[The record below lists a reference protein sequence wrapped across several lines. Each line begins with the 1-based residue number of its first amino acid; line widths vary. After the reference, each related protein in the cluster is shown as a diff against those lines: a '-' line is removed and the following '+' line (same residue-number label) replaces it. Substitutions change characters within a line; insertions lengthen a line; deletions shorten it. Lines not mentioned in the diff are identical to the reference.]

1 MKNFL
6 FTITIVSTILLA
18 SCGGKG
24 VFPGYDE
31 ADNGTCFKL
40 IVEGTGKVTADTGGV
55 MFLKINL
62 LFHNYITNTDSIL
75 QNINEQAKTMSLPF
89 PVSKCAF
96 KGDFLDMFMRLHTGD
111 SATFF
116 VRLDSLKAN
125 YDGMFSFPPRFDTM
139 KYLGFTLKVD
149 SIYSRSKAQELRKVA
164 EAEQAKQQE
173 MQMKM
178 MAVMQPIQEK
188 AKAAEPGL
196 KKKDGTLLKPF
207 LATYKITV
215 KPDENGVY
223 YQETVAGTGS
233 AIMPGMIVSVRYVG
247 KYLDGTM
254 FDTNTLIEGQEPM
267 TFQVGDGRLISGFT
281 NSVAKMKNGG
291 KSTFILP
298 PKMGYNDS
306 LTRVFDVEV
315 VDVKQGGQPQG
326 PGQGGQ

>member
-89 PVSKCAF
+89 PVRKCAF

-139 KYLGFTLKVD
+139 KYIGFTVKVD
-149 SIYSRSKAQELRKVA
+149 SLYSRSKYSDLN
-164 EAEQAKQQE
+164 
-173 MQMKM
+173 
-178 MAVMQPIQEK
+178 
-188 AKAAEPGL
+188 KAAE
-196 KKKDGTLLKPF
+196 KKQLEMM
-207 LATYKITV
+207 LAMQKEEASSISKYIIDNKITV
-215 KPDENGVY
+215 KPTADGIYYIETLKGKGENISEGKNVKVMY
-223 YQETVAGTGS
+223 TGKFTDGNVFDS
-233 AIMPGMIVSVRYVG
+233 NMKPGGQPLEFLVGEHKMIPGMEKAVVMMKKGG
-247 KYLDGTM
+247 KGTVIIPSSLAYGNGGGQM
-254 FDTNTLIEGQEPM
+254 KPYATLI
-267 TFQVGDGRLISGFT
+267 
-281 NSVAKMKNGG
+281 
-291 KSTFILP
+291 
-298 PKMGYNDS
+298 
-306 LTRVFDVEV
+306 FDIEV
-315 VDVKQGGQPQG
+315 VDVTAPEPKMPEPKMQIQQGN
-326 PGQGGQ
+326 

>member
-89 PVSKCAF
+89 PVRKCAF

-139 KYLGFTLKVD
+139 KYIGFTVKVD
-149 SIYSRSKAQELRKVA
+149 SLYSRSKYSDLN
-164 EAEQAKQQE
+164 
-173 MQMKM
+173 
-178 MAVMQPIQEK
+178 
-188 AKAAEPGL
+188 KAAE
-196 KKKDGTLLKPF
+196 KKQIEMM
-207 LATYKITV
+207 LAMQKEEASSISKYIIDNKITV
-215 KPDENGVY
+215 KPTADGIYYIETLKGKGENITEGKNVKVMY
-223 YQETVAGTGS
+223 TGKFTDGNVFDS
-233 AIMPGMIVSVRYVG
+233 NMKPGGQPLEFLVGEHTMIPGMEKAVVMMKKGG
-247 KYLDGTM
+247 KGTVIIPSSLAYGNGGGQM
-254 FDTNTLIEGQEPM
+254 KPYATLI
-267 TFQVGDGRLISGFT
+267 
-281 NSVAKMKNGG
+281 
-291 KSTFILP
+291 
-298 PKMGYNDS
+298 
-306 LTRVFDVEV
+306 FDIEV
-315 VDVKQGGQPQG
+315 VDVTAPEPKMPEPKMQIQQGN
-326 PGQGGQ
+326 

>member
-6 FTITIVSTILLA
+6 FTITILSTILLA

-89 PVSKCAF
+89 PVRKCAF

-139 KYLGFTLKVD
+139 KYIGFTVKVD
-149 SIYSRSKAQELRKVA
+149 SLYSRSKYSDLN
-164 EAEQAKQQE
+164 
-173 MQMKM
+173 
-178 MAVMQPIQEK
+178 
-188 AKAAEPGL
+188 KAAE
-196 KKKDGTLLKPF
+196 KKQLEMM
-207 LATYKITV
+207 LAMQKEEASSISKYIIDNKITV
-215 KPDENGVY
+215 KPTADGIYYIETLKGKGENITEGKNVKVMY
-223 YQETVAGTGS
+223 TGKFTDGNVFDS
-233 AIMPGMIVSVRYVG
+233 NMKPGGQPLEFLVGEHKMIPGMEKAVVMMKKGG
-247 KYLDGTM
+247 KGTVIIPSSLAYGNGGGQM
-254 FDTNTLIEGQEPM
+254 KPYATLI
-267 TFQVGDGRLISGFT
+267 
-281 NSVAKMKNGG
+281 
-291 KSTFILP
+291 
-298 PKMGYNDS
+298 
-306 LTRVFDVEV
+306 FDIEV
-315 VDVKQGGQPQG
+315 VDVTAPEPKMPEPKMQIQQGN
-326 PGQGGQ
+326 

>member
-6 FTITIVSTILLA
+6 FTITILSTILLA
-18 SCGGKG
+18 SCGRKG

-75 QNINEQAKTMSLPF
+75 QNINEEAKTMSLPF
-89 PVSKCAF
+89 PVRKCAF

-149 SIYSRSKAQELRKVA
+149 SLYSRSKYSDLN
-164 EAEQAKQQE
+164 
-173 MQMKM
+173 
-178 MAVMQPIQEK
+178 
-188 AKAAEPGL
+188 KAAE
-196 KKKDGTLLKPF
+196 KKQLEMM
-207 LATYKITV
+207 LAMQKEEASSISKYIIDNKITV
-215 KPDENGVY
+215 KPTADGIYYIETLKGKGENITEGKNVKVMY
-223 YQETVAGTGS
+223 TGKFTDGNVFDS
-233 AIMPGMIVSVRYVG
+233 NMKPGGQPLEFLVGEHKMIPGMEKAVVMMKKGG
-247 KYLDGTM
+247 KGTVIIPSSLAYGNGGGQM
-254 FDTNTLIEGQEPM
+254 KPYATLI
-267 TFQVGDGRLISGFT
+267 
-281 NSVAKMKNGG
+281 
-291 KSTFILP
+291 
-298 PKMGYNDS
+298 
-306 LTRVFDVEV
+306 FDIEV
-315 VDVKQGGQPQG
+315 VDVTAPEPKMPEPKMQIQQGN
-326 PGQGGQ
+326 

>member
-6 FTITIVSTILLA
+6 FTITIVSSILLA

-89 PVSKCAF
+89 PVRKCAF

-139 KYLGFTLKVD
+139 KYIGFTVKVD
-149 SIYSRSKAQELRKVA
+149 SLYSRSKYSDLN
-164 EAEQAKQQE
+164 
-173 MQMKM
+173 
-178 MAVMQPIQEK
+178 
-188 AKAAEPGL
+188 KAAE
-196 KKKDGTLLKPF
+196 KKQIEMM
-207 LATYKITV
+207 LAMQKEEASSISKYIIDNKITV
-215 KPDENGVY
+215 KPTADGIYYIETLKGKGENITEGQNVKVMY
-223 YQETVAGTGS
+223 TGKFTDGNVFDS
-233 AIMPGMIVSVRYVG
+233 NMKPGGQPLEFLVGEHKMIPGMEKAVIMMKKGG
-247 KYLDGTM
+247 KGTVIIPSSLAYGNGGGQM
-254 FDTNTLIEGQEPM
+254 KPYATLI
-267 TFQVGDGRLISGFT
+267 
-281 NSVAKMKNGG
+281 
-291 KSTFILP
+291 
-298 PKMGYNDS
+298 
-306 LTRVFDVEV
+306 FDIEV
-315 VDVKQGGQPQG
+315 VDVTAPEPKMPEPKMQIQQGN
-326 PGQGGQ
+326 

>member
-89 PVSKCAF
+89 PVRKCAF

-139 KYLGFTLKVD
+139 KYIGFTVKVD
-149 SIYSRSKAQELRKVA
+149 SLYSRSKYSDLN
-164 EAEQAKQQE
+164 
-173 MQMKM
+173 
-178 MAVMQPIQEK
+178 
-188 AKAAEPGL
+188 KAAE
-196 KKKDGTLLKPF
+196 KKQIEMM
-207 LATYKITV
+207 LAMQKEEASSISKYIIDNKITV
-215 KPDENGVY
+215 KPTADGIYYIETLKGKGENITEGQNVKVMY
-223 YQETVAGTGS
+223 TGKFTDGNVFDS
-233 AIMPGMIVSVRYVG
+233 NMKPGGQPLEFLVGEHKMIPGMEKAVIMMKKGG
-247 KYLDGTM
+247 KGTVIIPSSLAYGNGGGQM
-254 FDTNTLIEGQEPM
+254 KPYATLI
-267 TFQVGDGRLISGFT
+267 
-281 NSVAKMKNGG
+281 
-291 KSTFILP
+291 
-298 PKMGYNDS
+298 
-306 LTRVFDVEV
+306 FDIEV
-315 VDVKQGGQPQG
+315 VDVTAPEPKMPDPKMQIQQGN
-326 PGQGGQ
+326 

>member
-1 MKNFL
+1 MKNFI
-6 FTITIVSTILLA
+6 FTITILSTILLA

-89 PVSKCAF
+89 PVRKCAF

-139 KYLGFTLKVD
+139 KYIGFTVKVD
-149 SIYSRSKAQELRKVA
+149 SLYSRSKYSDLN
-164 EAEQAKQQE
+164 
-173 MQMKM
+173 
-178 MAVMQPIQEK
+178 
-188 AKAAEPGL
+188 KAAE
-196 KKKDGTLLKPF
+196 KKQLEMM
-207 LATYKITV
+207 LAMQKEEASSISKYIIDNKITV
-215 KPDENGVY
+215 KPTADGIYYIETLKGKGENITEGKNVKVMY
-223 YQETVAGTGS
+223 TGKFTDGNVFDS
-233 AIMPGMIVSVRYVG
+233 NMKPGGQPLEFLVGEHKMIPGMEKAVVMMKKGG
-247 KYLDGTM
+247 KGTVIIPSSLAYGNGGGQM
-254 FDTNTLIEGQEPM
+254 KPYATLI
-267 TFQVGDGRLISGFT
+267 
-281 NSVAKMKNGG
+281 
-291 KSTFILP
+291 
-298 PKMGYNDS
+298 
-306 LTRVFDVEV
+306 FDIEV
-315 VDVKQGGQPQG
+315 VDVTAPEPKMPEPKMQIQQGN
-326 PGQGGQ
+326 

>member
-6 FTITIVSTILLA
+6 FTITIVSTILIA

-89 PVSKCAF
+89 PVRKCAF

-139 KYLGFTLKVD
+139 KYIGFTVKVD
-149 SIYSRSKAQELRKVA
+149 SLYSRSKYSDLN
-164 EAEQAKQQE
+164 
-173 MQMKM
+173 
-178 MAVMQPIQEK
+178 
-188 AKAAEPGL
+188 KAAE
-196 KKKDGTLLKPF
+196 KKQLEMM
-207 LATYKITV
+207 LAMQKEEASSISKYIIDNKITV
-215 KPDENGVY
+215 KPTADGIYYIETLKGKGENITEGKNVKVMY
-223 YQETVAGTGS
+223 TGKFTDGNVFDS
-233 AIMPGMIVSVRYVG
+233 NMKPGGQPLEFLVGEHKMIPGMEKAVIMMKKGG
-247 KYLDGTM
+247 KGTVIIPSSLAYGNGGGQM
-254 FDTNTLIEGQEPM
+254 KPYATLI
-267 TFQVGDGRLISGFT
+267 
-281 NSVAKMKNGG
+281 
-291 KSTFILP
+291 
-298 PKMGYNDS
+298 
-306 LTRVFDVEV
+306 FDIEV
-315 VDVKQGGQPQG
+315 VDVTAPEPKMPEPKMQIQQGN
-326 PGQGGQ
+326 

>member
-89 PVSKCAF
+89 PVRKCAF

-139 KYLGFTLKVD
+139 KYIGFTVKVD
-149 SIYSRSKAQELRKVA
+149 SLYSRSKYSDLN
-164 EAEQAKQQE
+164 
-173 MQMKM
+173 
-178 MAVMQPIQEK
+178 
-188 AKAAEPGL
+188 KAAE
-196 KKKDGTLLKPF
+196 KKQLEMM
-207 LATYKITV
+207 LAMQKEEASSISKYIIDNKITV
-215 KPDENGVY
+215 KPTADGIYYIETLKGKGENITEGKNVKVMY
-223 YQETVAGTGS
+223 TGKFTDGNVFDS
-233 AIMPGMIVSVRYVG
+233 NMKPGGQPLEFLVGEHTMIPGMEKAVVMMKKGG
-247 KYLDGTM
+247 KGTVIIPSSLAYGNGGGQM
-254 FDTNTLIEGQEPM
+254 KPYATLI
-267 TFQVGDGRLISGFT
+267 
-281 NSVAKMKNGG
+281 
-291 KSTFILP
+291 
-298 PKMGYNDS
+298 
-306 LTRVFDVEV
+306 FDIEV
-315 VDVKQGGQPQG
+315 VDVTAPEPKMPEPKMQIQQGN
-326 PGQGGQ
+326 

>member
-89 PVSKCAF
+89 PVRKCAF

-139 KYLGFTLKVD
+139 KYIGFTVKVD
-149 SIYSRSKAQELRKVA
+149 SLYSRSKYSDLN
-164 EAEQAKQQE
+164 
-173 MQMKM
+173 
-178 MAVMQPIQEK
+178 
-188 AKAAEPGL
+188 KAAE
-196 KKKDGTLLKPF
+196 KKQLEMM
-207 LATYKITV
+207 LAMQKEEASSISKYIIDNKITV
-215 KPDENGVY
+215 KPTADGIYYIETLKGKGENITEGKNVKVMY
-223 YQETVAGTGS
+223 TGKLTDGNVFDS
-233 AIMPGMIVSVRYVG
+233 NMKPGGQPLEFLVGEHKMIPGMEKAVIMMKKGG
-247 KYLDGTM
+247 KGTVIIPSSLAYGNGGGQM
-254 FDTNTLIEGQEPM
+254 KPYATLI
-267 TFQVGDGRLISGFT
+267 
-281 NSVAKMKNGG
+281 
-291 KSTFILP
+291 
-298 PKMGYNDS
+298 
-306 LTRVFDVEV
+306 FDIEV
-315 VDVKQGGQPQG
+315 VDVTAPEPKMPEPKMQIQQGN
-326 PGQGGQ
+326 

>member
-62 LFHNYITNTDSIL
+62 LFHNYKTNTDSIL
-75 QNINEQAKTMSLPF
+75 QNINEEAKTMSLPF
-89 PVSKCAF
+89 PVRKCAF

-139 KYLGFTLKVD
+139 KYIGFTVKVD
-149 SIYSRSKAQELRKVA
+149 SLYSRSKYSDLN
-164 EAEQAKQQE
+164 
-173 MQMKM
+173 
-178 MAVMQPIQEK
+178 
-188 AKAAEPGL
+188 KAAE
-196 KKKDGTLLKPF
+196 KKQIEMM
-207 LATYKITV
+207 LAMQKEEASSISKYIIDNKITV
-215 KPDENGVY
+215 KPTADGIYYIETLKGKGENITEGQNVKVMY
-223 YQETVAGTGS
+223 TGKFTDGNVFDS
-233 AIMPGMIVSVRYVG
+233 NMKPGGQPLEFLVGEHKMIPGMEKAVIMMKKGG
-247 KYLDGTM
+247 KGTVIIPSSLAYGNGGGQM
-254 FDTNTLIEGQEPM
+254 KPYATLI
-267 TFQVGDGRLISGFT
+267 
-281 NSVAKMKNGG
+281 
-291 KSTFILP
+291 
-298 PKMGYNDS
+298 
-306 LTRVFDVEV
+306 FDIEV
-315 VDVKQGGQPQG
+315 VDVTAPEPKMPEPKMQIQQGN
-326 PGQGGQ
+326 

>member
-62 LFHNYITNTDSIL
+62 LFHNYKTNTDSIL
-75 QNINEQAKTMSLPF
+75 QNINEEAKTMSLPF
-89 PVSKCAF
+89 PVRKCAF

-139 KYLGFTLKVD
+139 KYIGFTVKVD
-149 SIYSRSKAQELRKVA
+149 SLYSRSKYSALSKVA
-164 EAEQAKQQE
+164 EKKQLEMMLAMQKEEASTIAKYIADNKITSKPTADGIYYIETLKGKGENISEGKNVKVMYTGKFTDGNVFDSNMKPGGQPLE
-173 MQMKM
+173 FLVGEHKMIPGMEKAVVMMKKGGKGTVIIPSSLAYGNGGGQMKPY
-178 MAVMQPIQEK
+178 A
-188 AKAAEPGL
+188 
-196 KKKDGTLLKPF
+196 
-207 LATYKITV
+207 
-215 KPDENGVY
+215 
-223 YQETVAGTGS
+223 
-233 AIMPGMIVSVRYVG
+233 
-247 KYLDGTM
+247 
-254 FDTNTLIEGQEPM
+254 TLI
-267 TFQVGDGRLISGFT
+267 
-281 NSVAKMKNGG
+281 
-291 KSTFILP
+291 
-298 PKMGYNDS
+298 
-306 LTRVFDVEV
+306 FDIEV
-315 VDVKQGGQPQG
+315 VDVTAPEPKMPEPKMQIQQGN
-326 PGQGGQ
+326 

>member
-24 VFPGYDE
+24 VFPGYAE

-40 IVEGTGKVTADTGGV
+40 HVEGTGKVTADTGGV

-89 PVSKCAF
+89 PVRKCAF

-139 KYLGFTLKVD
+139 KYIGFTVKVD
-149 SIYSRSKAQELRKVA
+149 SLYSRSKYSALN
-164 EAEQAKQQE
+164 
-173 MQMKM
+173 
-178 MAVMQPIQEK
+178 
-188 AKAAEPGL
+188 KAAE
-196 KKKDGTLLKPF
+196 KKQLEMMLAMQKEEASTLAKYI
-207 LATYKITV
+207 ADNKITV
-215 KPDENGVY
+215 KPTVDGLY
-223 YQETVAGTGS
+223 YIETLKGKGDTIKEGKNVKVMYTGKFTDGNVFDS
-233 AIMPGMIVSVRYVG
+233 NMKPGGQPLEFVVGEHNMIPGMEKAVIMMKKGG
-247 KYLDGTM
+247 KGTVIIPSSLAYGNGGGQM
-254 FDTNTLIEGQEPM
+254 KPYATLI
-267 TFQVGDGRLISGFT
+267 
-281 NSVAKMKNGG
+281 
-291 KSTFILP
+291 
-298 PKMGYNDS
+298 
-306 LTRVFDVEV
+306 FDIEV
-315 VDVKQGGQPQG
+315 VDVTAPEPKMPEPKMQIQQGN
-326 PGQGGQ
+326 

>member
-89 PVSKCAF
+89 PVRKCAF

-139 KYLGFTLKVD
+139 KYIGFTVKVD
-149 SIYSRSKAQELRKVA
+149 SLYSRSKYSDLNKIA
-164 EAEQAKQQE
+164 EKKQIE
-173 MQMKM
+173 MML
-178 MAVMQPIQEK
+178 AMQKEEASSISK
-188 AKAAEPGL
+188 YII
-196 KKKDGTLLKPF
+196 DN
-207 LATYKITV
+207 KITV
-215 KPDENGVY
+215 KPTADGIYYIETLKGKGENITEGQNVKVMY
-223 YQETVAGTGS
+223 TGKFTDGNVFDS
-233 AIMPGMIVSVRYVG
+233 NMKPGGQPLEFLVGEHKMIPGMEKAVVMMKKGG
-247 KYLDGTM
+247 KGTVIIPSSLAYGNGGGQM
-254 FDTNTLIEGQEPM
+254 KPYATLI
-267 TFQVGDGRLISGFT
+267 
-281 NSVAKMKNGG
+281 
-291 KSTFILP
+291 
-298 PKMGYNDS
+298 
-306 LTRVFDVEV
+306 FDIEV
-315 VDVKQGGQPQG
+315 VDVTAPEPKMPEPKMQIQQGN
-326 PGQGGQ
+326 

>member
-89 PVSKCAF
+89 PVRKCAF

-139 KYLGFTLKVD
+139 KYIGFTVKVD
-149 SIYSRSKAQELRKVA
+149 SLYSRSKYSDLN
-164 EAEQAKQQE
+164 
-173 MQMKM
+173 
-178 MAVMQPIQEK
+178 
-188 AKAAEPGL
+188 KAAE
-196 KKKDGTLLKPF
+196 KKQLEMM
-207 LATYKITV
+207 LAMQKEEASSISKYIIDNKITV
-215 KPDENGVY
+215 KPTADGIYYIETLKGKGENITEGKNVKVMY
-223 YQETVAGTGS
+223 TGKLTDGNVFDS
-233 AIMPGMIVSVRYVG
+233 NMKPGGQPLEFLVGEHKMIPGMEKAVIMMKKGG
-247 KYLDGTM
+247 KGTVIIPSLLAYGNGGGQM
-254 FDTNTLIEGQEPM
+254 KPYATLI
-267 TFQVGDGRLISGFT
+267 
-281 NSVAKMKNGG
+281 
-291 KSTFILP
+291 
-298 PKMGYNDS
+298 
-306 LTRVFDVEV
+306 FDIEV
-315 VDVKQGGQPQG
+315 VDVTAPEPKMPEPKMQIQQGN
-326 PGQGGQ
+326 

>member
-89 PVSKCAF
+89 PVRKCAF

-139 KYLGFTLKVD
+139 KYIGFTVKVD
-149 SIYSRSKAQELRKVA
+149 SLYSRSKYSDLN
-164 EAEQAKQQE
+164 
-173 MQMKM
+173 
-178 MAVMQPIQEK
+178 
-188 AKAAEPGL
+188 KAAE
-196 KKKDGTLLKPF
+196 KKQLEMM
-207 LATYKITV
+207 LAMQKEEASSISKYIIDNKITV
-215 KPDENGVY
+215 KPTADGIYYIETLKGKGENISEGKNVKVMY
-223 YQETVAGTGS
+223 TGKFTDGNVFDS
-233 AIMPGMIVSVRYVG
+233 NMKPGGQPLEFLVGEHKMIPGMEKAVIMMKKGG
-247 KYLDGTM
+247 KGTVIIPSSLAYGNGGGQM
-254 FDTNTLIEGQEPM
+254 KPYATLI
-267 TFQVGDGRLISGFT
+267 
-281 NSVAKMKNGG
+281 
-291 KSTFILP
+291 
-298 PKMGYNDS
+298 
-306 LTRVFDVEV
+306 FDIEV
-315 VDVKQGGQPQG
+315 VDVTAPEPKMPEPKMQIQQGN
-326 PGQGGQ
+326 

>member
-89 PVSKCAF
+89 PVRKCAF

-139 KYLGFTLKVD
+139 KYIGFTVKVD
-149 SIYSRSKAQELRKVA
+149 SLYSRSKYSDLN
-164 EAEQAKQQE
+164 
-173 MQMKM
+173 
-178 MAVMQPIQEK
+178 
-188 AKAAEPGL
+188 KAAE
-196 KKKDGTLLKPF
+196 KKQLEMM
-207 LATYKITV
+207 LAMQKEEASSISKYIIDNKITV
-215 KPDENGVY
+215 KPTADGIYYIETLKGKGENITEGKNVKVMY
-223 YQETVAGTGS
+223 TGKFTDGNVFDS
-233 AIMPGMIVSVRYVG
+233 NMKPGGQPLEFLVGEHKMIPGMEKAVVMMKKGG
-247 KYLDGTM
+247 KGTVIIPSSLAYGNGGGQM
-254 FDTNTLIEGQEPM
+254 KPYATLI
-267 TFQVGDGRLISGFT
+267 
-281 NSVAKMKNGG
+281 
-291 KSTFILP
+291 
-298 PKMGYNDS
+298 
-306 LTRVFDVEV
+306 FDIEV
-315 VDVKQGGQPQG
+315 VDVTAPEPKMPEPKMQIQQGN
-326 PGQGGQ
+326 

>member
-6 FTITIVSTILLA
+6 LTITIVSTILLA

-89 PVSKCAF
+89 PVRKCAF

-139 KYLGFTLKVD
+139 KYIGFTVKVD
-149 SIYSRSKAQELRKVA
+149 SLYSRSKYSDLN
-164 EAEQAKQQE
+164 
-173 MQMKM
+173 
-178 MAVMQPIQEK
+178 
-188 AKAAEPGL
+188 KAAE
-196 KKKDGTLLKPF
+196 KKQIEMM
-207 LATYKITV
+207 LAMQKEEASSISKYIIDNKITV
-215 KPDENGVY
+215 KPTADGIYYIETLKGKGENITEGQNVKVMY
-223 YQETVAGTGS
+223 TGKFTDGNVFDS
-233 AIMPGMIVSVRYVG
+233 NMKPGGQPLEFLVGEHKMIPGMEKAVIMMKKGG
-247 KYLDGTM
+247 KGTVIIPSSLAYGNGGGQM
-254 FDTNTLIEGQEPM
+254 KPYATLI
-267 TFQVGDGRLISGFT
+267 
-281 NSVAKMKNGG
+281 
-291 KSTFILP
+291 
-298 PKMGYNDS
+298 
-306 LTRVFDVEV
+306 FDIEV
-315 VDVKQGGQPQG
+315 VDVTAPDPKMPEPKMQIQQGN
-326 PGQGGQ
+326 

>member
-89 PVSKCAF
+89 PVRKCAF

-139 KYLGFTLKVD
+139 KYIGFTVKVD
-149 SIYSRSKAQELRKVA
+149 SLYSSSKYSDLN
-164 EAEQAKQQE
+164 
-173 MQMKM
+173 
-178 MAVMQPIQEK
+178 
-188 AKAAEPGL
+188 KAAE
-196 KKKDGTLLKPF
+196 KKQLEMM
-207 LATYKITV
+207 LAMQKEEASSISKYIIDNKITV
-215 KPDENGVY
+215 KPTADGIYYIETLKGKGENISEGKNVKVMY
-223 YQETVAGTGS
+223 TGKFTDGNVFDS
-233 AIMPGMIVSVRYVG
+233 NMKPGGQPLEFLVGEHKMIPGMEKAVIMMKKGG
-247 KYLDGTM
+247 KGTVIIPSSLAYGNGGGQM
-254 FDTNTLIEGQEPM
+254 KPYATLI
-267 TFQVGDGRLISGFT
+267 
-281 NSVAKMKNGG
+281 
-291 KSTFILP
+291 
-298 PKMGYNDS
+298 
-306 LTRVFDVEV
+306 FDIEV
-315 VDVKQGGQPQG
+315 VDVTAPEPKMPEPKMQIQQGN
-326 PGQGGQ
+326 

>member
-89 PVSKCAF
+89 PVRKCAF

-139 KYLGFTLKVD
+139 KYIGFTVKVD
-149 SIYSRSKAQELRKVA
+149 SLYSRSKYSDLN
-164 EAEQAKQQE
+164 
-173 MQMKM
+173 
-178 MAVMQPIQEK
+178 
-188 AKAAEPGL
+188 KAAE
-196 KKKDGTLLKPF
+196 KKQIEMM
-207 LATYKITV
+207 LAMQKEEASSISKYIIDNKITV
-215 KPDENGVY
+215 KPTADGIYYIETLKGKGENISEGKNVKVMY
-223 YQETVAGTGS
+223 TGKFTDGNVFDS
-233 AIMPGMIVSVRYVG
+233 NMKPGGQPLEFLVGEHKMIPGMEKAVIMMKKGG
-247 KYLDGTM
+247 KGTVIIPSSLAYGNGGGQM
-254 FDTNTLIEGQEPM
+254 KPYATLI
-267 TFQVGDGRLISGFT
+267 
-281 NSVAKMKNGG
+281 
-291 KSTFILP
+291 
-298 PKMGYNDS
+298 
-306 LTRVFDVEV
+306 FDIEV
-315 VDVKQGGQPQG
+315 VDVTAPEPKMPEPKMQIQQGN
-326 PGQGGQ
+326 

>member
-6 FTITIVSTILLA
+6 LTITIVSTILLA

-89 PVSKCAF
+89 PVRKCAF

-139 KYLGFTLKVD
+139 KYIGFTVKVD
-149 SIYSRSKAQELRKVA
+149 SLYSRSKYSDLN
-164 EAEQAKQQE
+164 
-173 MQMKM
+173 
-178 MAVMQPIQEK
+178 
-188 AKAAEPGL
+188 KAAE
-196 KKKDGTLLKPF
+196 KKQIEMM
-207 LATYKITV
+207 LAMQKEEASSISKYIIDNKITV
-215 KPDENGVY
+215 KPTADGIYYIETLKGKGENITEGQNVKVMY
-223 YQETVAGTGS
+223 TGKFTDGNVFDS
-233 AIMPGMIVSVRYVG
+233 NMKPGGQPLEFLVGEHKMIPGMEKAVIMMKKGG
-247 KYLDGTM
+247 KGTVIIPSSLAYGNGGGQM
-254 FDTNTLIEGQEPM
+254 KPYATLI
-267 TFQVGDGRLISGFT
+267 
-281 NSVAKMKNGG
+281 
-291 KSTFILP
+291 
-298 PKMGYNDS
+298 
-306 LTRVFDVEV
+306 FDIEV
-315 VDVKQGGQPQG
+315 VDVTAPEPKMPEPKMQIQQGN
-326 PGQGGQ
+326 

>member
-89 PVSKCAF
+89 PVRKCAF

-139 KYLGFTLKVD
+139 KYIGFTVKVD
-149 SIYSRSKAQELRKVA
+149 SLYSRSKYSDLN
-164 EAEQAKQQE
+164 
-173 MQMKM
+173 
-178 MAVMQPIQEK
+178 
-188 AKAAEPGL
+188 KAAE
-196 KKKDGTLLKPF
+196 KKQLEMM
-207 LATYKITV
+207 LAMQKEEASSISKYIIDNKITV
-215 KPDENGVY
+215 KPTADGIYYIETLKGKGENITEGKNVKVMY
-223 YQETVAGTGS
+223 TGKFTDGNVFDS
-233 AIMPGMIVSVRYVG
+233 NMKPGGQPLEFLVGEHKMIPGMEKAVIMMKKGG
-247 KYLDGTM
+247 KGTVIIPSSLAYGNGGGQM
-254 FDTNTLIEGQEPM
+254 KPYATLI
-267 TFQVGDGRLISGFT
+267 
-281 NSVAKMKNGG
+281 
-291 KSTFILP
+291 
-298 PKMGYNDS
+298 
-306 LTRVFDVEV
+306 FDIEV
-315 VDVKQGGQPQG
+315 VDVTAPEPKMPEPKMQIQQGN
-326 PGQGGQ
+326 